1 MNHKVLVTVFLLT
14 ISFNKLKAQNNLTV
28 RIDNRETY
36 GGMASE
42 YFDHIEYIPLE
53 TTKKSTFGE
62 PSWLYIT
69 DSSFVIGDID
79 TWSLLFFDLKGKFL
93 AKHPMPISYK
103 TKNYWLDINIDVNM
117 KTVIMSSTPSTEKAK
132 SEWFYFSFRGVL
144 KDEQT
149 VLFDPEKP
157 RHLHKLDE
165 NHDLYA
171 TYKSI
176 RVKESTQHGNISLL
190 QVFDKKDAVYRDIF
204 STSPKENPFLFAFS
218 RGKIDVNT
226 PSDNGSLLFV
236 VPFDYTLFQLEKNT
250 VTPVGKFI
258 FPLKNII
265 PKKDFESKPEKYL
278 DSLQRAKNM
287 DINLVQTVRK
297 IDFHNNTMIFNIQKR
312 IALQPDEGSI
322 IDPLNFMFDTL
333 SKKLSSFERITPDI
347 KSNYLPFMDGFS
359 STSGMNYK
367 NGYVYTSVASLYMFA
382 AYEKNKSRKP
392 QYPPILQQYF
402 KTQNRKSNPV
412 IVRMKLKE

>member
-1 MNHKVLVTVFLLT
+1 MQ
-14 ISFNKLKAQNNLTV
+14 KLRIYPAQA
-28 RIDNRETY
+28 Y

-42 YFDHIEYIPLE
+42 YFNHIEYIPLE

-69 DSSFVIGDID
+69 DSSFVIGDRD

-93 AKHPMPISYK
+93 TKHPLPISYK
-103 TKNYWLDINIDVNM
+103 TKNYWLDINIDVNT

-157 RHLHKLDE
+157 RLLHKLDE
-165 NHDLYA
+165 NYDLYA
-171 TYKSI
+171 TYKSVRI
-176 RVKESTQHGNISLL
+176 KESTQHNKISLL
-190 QVFDKKDAVYRDIF
+190 QIFNNKDAVYKDLF

-218 RGKIDVNT
+218 RGKVDVNT
-226 PSDNGSLLFV
+226 PTFNGSLFFV
-236 VPFDYTLFQLEKNT
+236 VPFDYTLFHIEKNT

-367 NGYVYTSVASLYMFA
+367 NGYVYTSVASLYMFT
-382 AYEKNKSRKP
+382 AYEKNKNRKP
-392 QYPPILQQYF
+392 QYPPVLQQYF